1 MNNSRRQDFTQGNIP
16 RHLLIFATPM
26 LLGNLFQALYNT
38 VDTIWVGRFL
48 GPEALAAVSVGFPVI
63 FVLVALVMGI
73 GMGATVLVAQYTGAK
88 DIEKVRK
95 VVLNSV
101 SLLTVTGVIISFIG
115 YFFSE
120 AMLRLINT
128 PEVVMPDATIYL
140 KVFSTGISLMFIYNV
155 MGAILRGL
163 GDSRSPLYFLI
174 VATVLNIILDPI
186 FIFGFGPIPRM
197 GVAGAALATVI
208 AQGVSAVMAARHVY
222 KVNGLLSKN
231 LADYKL
237 ERDLTR
243 LTLKIGLPAGLQ
255 QTVVSI
261 GALVMTGIVNGFG
274 ELVVAGYGVGVRLDQ
289 FFFMPAQ
296 SVAMAVSAVVG
307 QNLGAGLEKR
317 AKESLR
323 WAIILSGSIS
333 LAVAILMQFWAW
345 PISSIFST
353 DPRVLTHAT
362 QYLKA
367 ISLSYV
373 LLATMFSIT
382 GFLRGAG
389 DTLPPMLITLI
400 ALWFIRIPLANYLSR
415 IWGSQGIWA
424 GIAFSPV
431 IGFALSTLYYFKGNW
446 RAAVV
451 TQPQPRHADLQEKE
465 A

>member
-1 MNNSRRQDFTQGNIP
+1 MKNSRRQDFTKGNIP
-16 RHLLIFATPM
+16 KHLLAFATPM
-26 LLGNLFQALYNT
+26 LLGNIFQALYNT

-48 GPEALAAVSVGFPVI
+48 GPESLAAVSVGFPVI
-63 FVLVALVMGI
+63 FVLVSLVMGI
-73 GMGATVLVAQYTGAK
+73 GMGSTVLVAQYAGAR
-88 DIEKVRK
+88 DFDKVRK

-101 SLLTVTGVIISFIG
+101 SLLTVSGVIISIIG

-120 AMLRLINT
+120 GMLRLINT
-128 PEVVMPDATIYL
+128 PEVIMAETTIYL

-155 MGAILRGL
+155 ISAILRGL
-163 GDSRSPLYFLI
+163 GDSRSPLNFLI
-174 VATVLNIILDPI
+174 VATILNIILDPI
-186 FIFGFGPIPRM
+186 FIFGLGPVPRM

-208 AQGVSAVMAARHVY
+208 AQGVSAVMAVRHVY

-237 ERDLTR
+237 ERELTR

-255 QTVVSI
+255 QTVVSM
-261 GALVMTGIVNGFG
+261 GALVMTSIVNGFG

-296 SVAMAVSAVVG
+296 SIAMAVSAVVG

-333 LAVAILMQFWAW
+333 LTVAIAMQFLAW

-362 QYLKA
+362 QYLRM

-389 DTLPPMLITLI
+389 DTIPPMLLTLI
-400 ALWFIRIPLANYLSR
+400 ALWFIRIPLAKYLSLL
-415 IWGSQGIWA
+415 WGSQGIWI
-424 GIAFSPV
+424 GIAVSPV
-431 IGFALSTLYYFKGNW
+431 IGLTLSTLYFFKGNW
-446 RAAVV
+446 RASVV
-451 TQPQPRHADLQEKE
+451 TKPNLVEPEMTEKE